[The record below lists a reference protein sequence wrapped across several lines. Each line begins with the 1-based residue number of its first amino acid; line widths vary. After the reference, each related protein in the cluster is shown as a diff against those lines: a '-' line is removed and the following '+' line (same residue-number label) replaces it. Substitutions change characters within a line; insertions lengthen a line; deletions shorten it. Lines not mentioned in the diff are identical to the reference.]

1 MSSVDTAW
9 LHMDRPT
16 NPMTIV
22 SLMRFRR
29 PLDLGRVMQMVEK
42 GFLVFQR
49 LRMRPVESITG
60 ADWEEDAHF
69 RLARHV
75 RRVVLPAP
83 GNERALADLVG
94 GLAGRRLDPRH
105 PRWQFTLIDGVDG
118 GSALLIRIHHCY
130 ADGIAL
136 MRVLLSLADEPP
148 QSVDPEAAQD
158 KEPGASVQSWLERLT
173 PAALSRVMHEGTDLV
188 ARGLHLALHPGEM
201 TEAALQG
208 VGIAAEFA
216 RVALLADDPATPLRG
231 KLSTRKRVAW
241 SKPLP
246 LAIARE
252 AAHAL
257 GCTINDVLTAA
268 VAGAFG
274 AYLRASGSDV
284 TGLSIRAAVPVN
296 LRPLHEPPTLGNQ
309 FGLVFAPLPLGIDN
323 PYERIFAVHTQMQEL
338 RQSQQ
343 PLMSIVLLSVLGLA
357 PKALQQPAVDLLS
370 NKASLV
376 MSNVPGPRAAL
387 RICGEELIDVL
398 FWVPQS
404 GNIGV
409 GVSVLTYN
417 GRIHFGVIADRNLIA
432 EPQRITREFEK
443 QIRVLAGP
451 VPRLAGAGPR
461 GARLSRT
468 RAGGRT
474 AAKRGARARRSN
486 LLPKR

>member
-1 MSSVDTAW
+1 MAARREPMSSVDTAW

-22 SLMRFRR
+22 ALMRFRR

-42 GFLVFQR
+42 GFLVFER
-49 LRMRPVESITG
+49 LKMRPVEGITG
-60 ADWEEDAHF
+60 VAWEEDAHF

-83 GNERALADLVG
+83 GDERALADLVG
-94 GLAGRRLDPRH
+94 RLAGRRLDPRY
-105 PRWQFTLIDGVDG
+105 PRWQFTLIDGVKG
-118 GSALLIRIHHCY
+118 GCALLIRIHHCY

-136 MRVLLSLADEPP
+136 IRVLLSLADEAP
-148 QSVDPEAAQD
+148 QHAEPEAAPD
-158 KEPGASVQSWLERLT
+158 KAPGSAVQSWLERVT
-173 PAALSRVMHEGTDLV
+173 PAALGRVMHESASLV
-188 ARGLHLALHPGEM
+188 DRGLHPGEM
-201 TEAALQG
+201 TDAARQG
-208 VGIAAEFA
+208 IGIAAELA
-216 RVALLADDPATPLRG
+216 RVALLADDPPTPLRG

-246 LAIARE
+246 LTIARE

-274 AYLRASGSDV
+274 SYLRASGTDV
-284 TGLSIRAAVPVN
+284 TGLCIRAAVPVN
-296 LRPLHEPPTLGNQ
+296 LRSPQEPATLGNQ
-309 FGLVFAPLPLGIDN
+309 FGLVFAPLPLGIAN

-343 PLMSIVLLSVLGLA
+343 PLMSIMLLAVLGLA
-357 PKALQQPAVDLLS
+357 PKTLQQPAIDLLS

-376 MSNVPGPRAAL
+376 MSNVPGPRTAL
-387 RICGEELIDVL
+387 RICGEELVDVL

-417 GRIHFGVIADRNLIA
+417 GRIHFGVIADRKLIP
-432 EPQRITREFEK
+432 EPQRVVNAFAK
-443 QIRVLAGP
+443 QIRDLAGP
-451 VPRLAGAGPR
+451 VPRLAGAR
-461 GARLSRT
+461 
-468 RAGGRT
+468 
-474 AAKRGARARRSN
+474 
-486 LLPKR
+486 PKR